1 MRVINPT
8 RPARWMLLFALPV
21 LAVLAA
27 PSVAAA
33 QGLTLAAR
41 VPVVI
46 PIGYSN
52 HGGIGFAPSLNV
64 RLGDHV
70 ALGATAGF
78 IYYSA
83 GDRDER
89 DIPVLLGATYVFR
102 DPGTLVRPYVELRA
116 GYTYSSGAEG
126 TPHWLTVMG
135 GTGVLVRTARN
146 LALDFGLDLL
156 APDLRGNSRDPIG
169 LMLKVGVVYSLL

>member
-1 MRVINPT
+1 MRVIDST
-8 RPARWMLLFALPV
+8 RRMRLLLV
-21 LAVLAA
+21 VTMLAA
-27 PSVAAA
+27 LGAPHAAAA

-41 VPVVI
+41 VPIVI

-52 HGGIGFAPSLNV
+52 HGGVGFAPSLNV
-64 RLGDHV
+64 RLGNHV

-78 IYYSA
+78 VYYSA

-89 DIPVLLGATYVFR
+89 DIPVLLGATYIFR
-102 DPGTLVRPYVELRA
+102 DPALLVRPYVELRA
-116 GYTYSSGAEG
+116 GYTYSSGADG

-135 GTGVLVRTARN
+135 GAGVLVRTARN
-146 LALDFGLDLL
+146 LALDVGLDLL
-156 APDLRGNSRDPIG
+156 APDLRGNARDPIG

>member
-1 MRVINPT
+1 MRVNDPT
-8 RPARWMLLFALPV
+8 RRMRLLLV
-21 LAVLAA
+21 VTTLAALAA
-27 PSVAAA
+27 PSAAAA
-33 QGLTLAAR
+33 QGLSLAAR

-46 PIGYSN
+46 PIGYSS
-52 HGGIGFAPSLNV
+52 HGGVGFAPSLNV

-70 ALGATAGF
+70 ALGVTAGF
-78 IYYSA
+78 VYYNA

-102 DPGTLVRPYVELRA
+102 DPGLLVRPYLELRA
-116 GYTYSSGAEG
+116 GYTYSSGADG

-135 GTGVLVRTARN
+135 GTGVLVRTTRT
-146 LALDFGLDLL
+146 LALDLGLDLL

-169 LMLKVGVVYSLL
+169 LMFKVGVVYSLL